1 MKLGVIF
8 HPDLWSLASDISTL
22 KQASPSEKP
31 VTQYGF
37 NWEDLWDERLYFL
50 KGPVAFSKI

>member
-1 MKLGVIF
+1 MEKLGVIF
-8 HPDLWSLASDISTL
+8 HPKLWSLALDISTL

-37 NWEDLWDERLYFL
+37 NWDKLFVVKR
-50 KGPVAFSKI
+50 

>member
-1 MKLGVIF
+1 MKPYWKIRGVTF
-8 HPDLWSLASDISTL
+8 LRAATKLWSLALDISIL

-37 NWEDLWDERLYFL
+37 NWDKLFEVNE
-50 KGPVAFSKI
+50 